1 MAKHLTDAKKKRI
14 IADYVECGN
23 YSAVA
28 RKHKV
33 SKDTVRRLAMKDDVV
48 QKAKEKK
55 EQNTKDMLAYMDSK
69 KTDAMN
75 FIDLALAE
83 MMKPEKL
90 EKSSVQALAT
100 SIGII
105 VDKFSPTIKN
115 DKSLEKLDEVLDKI
129 GGVI

>member
-1 MAKHLTDAKKKRI
+1 MSKHLTDAKKKRI

-33 SKDTVRRLAMKDDVV
+33 SKDTVRRLAMKDDIV

-75 FIDLALAE
+75 FIDLALSE

-90 EKSSVQALAT
+90 ERSSVQALAT

-105 VDKFSPTIKN
+105 IDKFSPTVKN

>member
-75 FIDLALAE
+75 FIDLALSE

-90 EKSSVQALAT
+90 ERSSVQALAT

-105 VDKFSPTIKN
+105 IDKFSPTVKN